1 MNNIHNTND
10 LNQQVSNYMN
20 IIRDSR
26 FLINNIINMLQPD
39 NYNESNNDIINNILN
54 IMNNQNTT
62 FLQYINYNIE
72 VERLNVE
79 RQQQIERQQ
88 NRQYQ
93 LDRDRIRNRSY
104 NNYYN
109 RIRPRQS
116 VGRTTS
122 NRNSNYD
129 DIIHILFTNSNTNS
143 DGDGDNDDN
152 NVNLISPAQINI
164 ATEIMKFTDLSDDIK
179 TNQTRC
185 PISYHDFVNETEII
199 LIKHCKHIFKKQSLL
214 NWFLTS
220 KCCPMCRYDLTTYTE
235 NNIGVNNTNENQT

>member
-1 MNNIHNTND
+1 MDNMDNIHNAND

-93 LDRDRIRNRSY
+93 LDRERTRNRSY
-104 NNYYN
+104 YN
-109 RIRPRQS
+109 RLRPRQT

-122 NRNSNYD
+122 NINSTYD
-129 DIIHILFTNSNTNS
+129 DIIHVFFTESNTN
-143 DGDGDNDDN
+143 GDGDNGGGDN

-235 NNIGVNNTNENQT
+235 ITIDNSNNEIQT